1 VPEQRRT
8 AFAEPP
14 RTDHETLPHQRRG
27 DGRHGPIPAQ
37 RLPGES
43 TRPLS
48 AAGRGYQ
55 IVAVVPAYNEGDAIA
70 ATIRSLQRQT
80 RRPDHIIV
88 VPNNCTD
95 DTAEAAW
102 AAGAHVMQYPGRNP
116 DKKAGAI
123 NFALDQLE
131 PHLSDPSQW
140 AVLIMDADTTLA
152 PDFLAI
158 AERNLISGV
167 GGVGGTFAG
176 RECTSTLGYLQRME
190 YHRYAQVAKRVA
202 HRAFVLTGTGTLFS
216 YSALLDVRRQ
226 RQSGV
231 LLPPGQSFYDTHSLT
246 EDNELTFAL
255 QCCGY
260 RVLSP
265 AGMWATTDVM
275 ERVPKLVAQRE
286 RWYLGA
292 LRNIAQYGR
301 QMPFHM
307 RWTYWRQQ
315 AGLLLSAV
323 VLVAYLMALAVSLV
337 MLDDLTFRWYWTL
350 PSVILLAE
358 RVWSVWAMGWRAR
371 LYAAAFVPEQAYTFL
386 LTFIYIKALLKFVR
400 GHKGSWVES

>member
-1 VPEQRRT
+1 MEW
-8 AFAEPP
+8 AF
-14 RTDHETLPHQRRG
+14 TDSGT
-27 DGRHGPIPAQ
+27 IPAQ
-37 RLPGES
+37 RLPGDG
-43 TRPLS
+43 TRRI
-48 AAGRGYQ
+48 G
-55 IVAVVPAYNEGDAIA
+55 AVHYGIRIIALVPAYNEGDAIT
-70 ATIRSLQRQT
+70 ATIQSLRMQT
-80 RRPDHIIV
+80 RRPDHIVV

-95 DTAEAAW
+95 HTAEAAH
-102 AAGAHVMQYPGRNP
+102 AAGAHVMPYPGRNP

-131 PHLSDPSQW
+131 PHLGNPWHW
-140 AVLIMDADTTLA
+140 AVLIMDADTTLG

-176 RECTSTLGYLQRME
+176 RECTSVLGYLQRME
-190 YHRYAQVAKRVA
+190 YHRYAQVSGRMA

-216 YSALLDVRRQ
+216 YGALLDVRRQ
-226 RQSGV
+226 RRSGT
-231 LLPPGQSFYDTHSLT
+231 LLPAGRSFYDTHSLT

-255 QCCGY
+255 QSCGY

-265 AGMWATTDVM
+265 PGMWATTDVM
-275 ERVPKLVAQRE
+275 EAVPKLVAQRE

-315 AGLLLSAV
+315 TGLFLSAV
-323 VLVAYLMALAVSLV
+323 VAVAYLIGLTTSL
-337 MLDDLTFRWYWTL
+337 LWLGDLTFRWYWTL
-350 PSVILLAE
+350 PSVLLLGE

-371 LYAAAFVPEQAYTFL
+371 LYAALFVPEQAYTLL
-386 LTFIYIKALLKFVR
+386 LTFIYVKALLKFVR
-400 GHKGSWVES
+400 GDKGSWVES